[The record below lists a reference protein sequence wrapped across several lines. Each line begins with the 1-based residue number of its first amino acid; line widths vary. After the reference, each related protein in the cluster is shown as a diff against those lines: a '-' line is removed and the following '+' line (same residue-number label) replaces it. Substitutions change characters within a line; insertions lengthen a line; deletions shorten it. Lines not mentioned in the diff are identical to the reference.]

1 MNPDVRISP
10 AETVAHLRTT
20 QAVRQRAHHLRVLA
34 LRDDLQHFRYRP
46 EALAPTA
53 DYVCDLICARY
64 PTLDIPLH
72 SRFRHFAAGGID
84 RLSEV
89 ALDGITPRDRGR
101 MLVEL
106 VLISVLLD
114 AGAGDGWRYTES
126 PQGTVYTRSE
136 GLAVASWQ
144 MYWGGL
150 FSSRAMP
157 TVDADRLAALSLD
170 ELAHAFQVTAH
181 NPLVGLGGRLQLLH
195 NLSGLLRARPD
206 IFGVQGRLGNFY
218 DYLERLAVAGSLSA
232 AQLLTSVLDV
242 FSDIWPTR
250 LCIDGIP
257 LGDVWEH
264 PALQEFAVA
273 PGLMPLHKLSQWLSY
288 SLIEAL
294 AAGGIEVYDLDALTG
309 LPEYR
314 NGGLF
319 IDMDVLMPRL
329 DDALQR
335 TYQVSDTFVVEWRAL
350 TVALLD
356 ELADAIRQHLNL
368 DATTLPLAKI
378 LQGGTWQAGRRLAFE
393 RRDGLSPVCIQSDGT
408 VF

>member
-1 MNPDVRISP
+1 MNRDAQLSS

-20 QAVRQRAHHLRVLA
+20 QAIRQRAHYLRALA
-34 LRDDLQHFRYRP
+34 LRDDLHHFRYRP
-46 EALAPTA
+46 EALVPTA
-53 DYVCDLICARY
+53 AYVCNLISVRY
-64 PTLDIPLH
+64 PTLNIPLH
-72 SRFRHFAAGGID
+72 SRFRHFAAGGRD
-84 RLSEV
+84 RLSEL
-89 ALDGITPRDRGR
+89 AFDGITPRDRGR

-106 VLISVLLD
+106 TIISVLLD
-114 AGAGDGWRYTES
+114 AGAGDRWRYTES

-144 MYWGGL
+144 MYWDGL

-170 ELAHAFQVTAH
+170 ELTHALQVTMH
-181 NPLVGLGGRLQLLH
+181 NPLVGLAGRLQLLH

-206 IFGVQGRLGNFY
+206 VFGAHGRLGNFY
-218 DYLERLAVAGSLSA
+218 DYLERLAAAGSLSA
-232 AQLLTSVLDV
+232 GHLLTAVLDI
-242 FSDIWPTR
+242 FSDIWPAR

-264 PALQEFAVA
+264 AALQEFAVA

-319 IDMDVLMPRL
+319 IDMGVLMPRL
-329 DDALQR
+329 GEALQR
-335 TYQVSDTFVVEWRAL
+335 IYRVSDTFVVEWRAL

-356 ELADAIRQHLNL
+356 ELAGVIRQRLNL

-378 LQGGTWQAGRRLAFE
+378 LEGGTWQAGRRLAFE
-393 RRDGLSPVCIQSDGT
+393 RRGGLSPVRIQSDGS